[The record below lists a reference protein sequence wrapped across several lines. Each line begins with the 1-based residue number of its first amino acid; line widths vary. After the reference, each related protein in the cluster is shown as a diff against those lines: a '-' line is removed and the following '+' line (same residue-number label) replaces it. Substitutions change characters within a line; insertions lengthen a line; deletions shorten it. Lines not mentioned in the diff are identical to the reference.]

1 MQELNLQDILD
12 NTSDLWSK
20 KVWYVA
26 IVGRPNVGKSTFIN
40 TLIWEKIAI
49 TSHIPQTTR
58 NKILAMYNDEDAQII
73 FFDTPGIHES
83 QKKFNAQVNSQALS
97 SLNDADIVLY
107 FIDSSRPRGAE
118 EEYIDEI
125 IQKVEK
131 PVFTVYTKL
140 DLQPVIQIPE
150 GENIFKISSFDFT
163 GFKPLVHAIKEKLEV
178 GPMLFSEDY
187 YTKQNI
193 YFRISEIIRE
203 KLFLVLKEELPHS
216 IFVAVE
222 EIEDTEKWLKKISSY
237 VYTESDSQKYII
249 IWKNGALITKIATA
263 ARKEL
268 EEIFNQKVFL
278 TVRVKVKKNW
288 RKDESFVNK
297 MLNQ

>member
-107 FIDSSRPRGAE
+107 FIDSYDGM
-118 EEYIDEI
+118 
-125 IQKVEK
+125 
-131 PVFTVYTKL
+131 T
-140 DLQPVIQIPE
+140 
-150 GENIFKISSFDFT
+150 
-163 GFKPLVHAIKEKLEV
+163 
-178 GPMLFSEDY
+178 
-187 YTKQNI
+187 
-193 YFRISEIIRE
+193 
-203 KLFLVLKEELPHS
+203 
-216 IFVAVE
+216 
-222 EIEDTEKWLKKISSY
+222 
-237 VYTESDSQKYII
+237 
-249 IWKNGALITKIATA
+249 
-263 ARKEL
+263 
-268 EEIFNQKVFL
+268 
-278 TVRVKVKKNW
+278 
-288 RKDESFVNK
+288 
-297 MLNQ
+297 